1 MQKMRNIMQIEK
13 KNTAKST
20 RLINNLCEIMFSFFS
35 DCWTILAGCVRAAV
49 YLFVYVCVHF
59 ILLSLLP
66 KVRHHFCLKSTGGKH
81 HFGSY
86 ANATVYMRAYIDP
99 KKKKLSSQE
108 QTHCKNR
115 EMGKSNREK
124 QNHLL
129 NFTEK

>member
-1 MQKMRNIMQIEK
+1 
-13 KNTAKST
+13 
-20 RLINNLCEIMFSFFS
+20 MFSFFS

-99 KKKKLSSQE
+99 TKK
-108 QTHCKNR
+108 NWAR
-115 EMGKSNREK
+115 KSKHIVKIEK
-124 QNHLL
+124 WEKA
-129 NFTEK
+129 TEKNKTIC